1 MSDRPEP
8 EDFGGAAMRL
18 LENGVISEMTAY
30 NLTRATDVTMGE
42 AVRALT
48 DIAIGVR
55 KQFDEYIATTQ
66 LWKYEKEE

>member
-55 KQFDEYIATTQ
+55 KQFDEYIA
-66 LWKYEKEE
+66 KHEKEE